1 MSGGGGSKKQVTTPT
16 VSYDSGGLYGSGT
29 AGGKNSFQGT
39 DFQNNL
45 VKQTESAIPQYMNQL
60 IKPSYDSEVFKA
72 KENQFNRLSNK
83 AFENNVM
90 TPLANRNLTR
100 GSSINQMSNEFAANQ
115 ANTVNDMMAT
125 EDSRVSNVLNQLFN
139 AYQVPYNMMMGMQGN
154 ASQLAQAQMQAQ
166 AQLDAA
172 NAQKS
177 GDMFGGLAQ
186 GIGSMAGGY
195 LQGQS
200 NQGLTDALMKYGP
213 SIAAFASDERL
224 KENIEKLDTINDYN
238 IYRFDYINGAKNQVG
253 VIAQEILDIQPE
265 AVGLDDNGYYFVM
278 YGLLPDV
285 VQKRIYELK
294 LN

>member
-45 VKQTESAIPQYMNQL
+45 VKTTESAIPQYMNQL

-72 KENQFNRLSNK
+72 RENQFNRLSNQ
-83 AFENNVM
+83 AFDNNVIN
-90 TPLANRNLTR
+90 PLASRNLTR

-154 ASQLAQAQMQAQ
+154 ANQMAQAQMQAQ
-166 AQLDAA
+166 SQLDAA
-172 NAQKS
+172 NQASKNSMWGNIAQ
-177 GDMFGGLAQ
+177 GLGTAAGAYFGG
-186 GIGSMAGGY
+186 
-195 LQGQS
+195 
-200 NQGLTDALMKYGP
+200 P
-213 SIAAFASDERL
+213 V
-224 KENIEKLDTINDYN
+224 
-238 IYRFDYINGAKNQVG
+238 GAKVG
-253 VIAQEILDIQPE
+253 AEAGKKIA
-265 AVGLDDNGYYFVM
+265 GS
-278 YGLLPDV
+278 
-285 VQKRIYELK
+285 
-294 LN
+294 